1 MTSFAFILGV
11 VPLVLATGAGASARK
26 SIGIT
31 VFTGMLAS
39 TCLAVLFVPSF
50 FVVVQRF
57 ENWLAGRKSEAPA
70 PQAAPGAMRIN
81 LHVVPDKRATR
92 APIRDP

>member
-31 VFTGMLAS
+31 VFSGMIAS
-39 TCLAVLFVPSF
+39 TCLAVLFVPTF

-57 ENWLAGRKSEAPA
+57 ENWLAERKAKTTSVQTTSPA
-70 PQAAPGAMRIN
+70 GP
-81 LHVVPDKRATR
+81 
-92 APIRDP
+92 